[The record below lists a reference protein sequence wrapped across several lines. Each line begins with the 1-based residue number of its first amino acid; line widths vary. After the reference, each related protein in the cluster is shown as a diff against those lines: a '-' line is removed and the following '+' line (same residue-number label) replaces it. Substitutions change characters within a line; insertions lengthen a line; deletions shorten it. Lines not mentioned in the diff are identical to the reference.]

1 MKKDIEIPESK
12 GIYLAA
18 VREKNEEFQSM
29 EWNAYLIN
37 DRETSIEMVL
47 IVTKGFDQE
56 ESTYTM
62 RHSIKMLPAKSF
74 AKIEFLQEEVLRL
87 NNQFS
92 VTYFADNKMY
102 EKTFLF
108 RKNSINEAAL
118 KDLPVIKK
126 QGVLVK

>member
-12 GIYLAA
+12 GVYLAV

-29 EWNAYLIN
+29 DWNAYLIN
-37 DRETSIEMVL
+37 DRDTSIEMVL
-47 IVTKGFDQE
+47 IVAQGFDKE
-56 ESTYTM
+56 ESTSIM
-62 RHSIKMLPAKSF
+62 RHSIKMLSAKSF
-74 AKIEFLQEEVLRL
+74 AKIEFLQDEVLRL

-108 RKNSINEAAL
+108 PKDSINEAAL
-118 KDLPVIKK
+118 KNVEIIKK
-126 QGVLVK
+126 QGILVK